1 MKDQERDIGCA
12 RGSDLGH
19 PTALTDCPYANFT
32 GINVRTFLEKPNT
45 RRCVSGHLVDG
56 RPNPSSGGCA
66 PASFVK
72 SQRCDSVLRKELRQS
87 KSSPALT
94 PVRASKQ
101 NGGGMRPLCQGQ
113 YQCSGK
119 GNVAV
124 AERYFLFIVKV
135 RFNLFGGYFKRTR
148 WLPLESR
155 HLTLLILNE
164 GGVYLDR
171 IRYPPPWPCHE
182 CGFRHRKEPTEA
194 MPWTG

>member
-1 MKDQERDIGCA
+1 
-12 RGSDLGH
+12 
-19 PTALTDCPYANFT
+19 ALTDCPYANFA

-66 PASFVK
+66 PASFIK
-72 SQRCDSVLRKELRQS
+72 SQRCYSVLRKELRQS
-87 KSSPALT
+87 KSSPVLT

-101 NGGGMRPLCQGQ
+101 DGGGMRTLCQGQ

-135 RFNLFGGYFKRTR
+135 RFNLFRSYFSSARR
-148 WLPLESR
+148 LPLESSY
-155 HLTLLILNE
+155 LMLFILNE
-164 GGVYLDR
+164 GG
-171 IRYPPPWPCHE
+171 
-182 CGFRHRKEPTEA
+182 
-194 MPWTG
+194 